1 MLAPSSN
8 ITQAGRIPM
17 RPRGKD
23 HSDTGAQNRL
33 LVWELL
39 RQHGP
44 QSRSQ
49 LRELSRMGS
58 STLTYVV
65 RDLLEHNLV
74 RPKGKRKSDTVGKKQ
89 ELMEMNPDY
98 GRFGG
103 LFIEGSE
110 ISITVVDGAGSEV
123 DHRRVHYG
131 GSIEAAL
138 DVIEQY
144 MNDLCGRDPS
154 ADTPMTGMGLAV
166 PGITDFRTGKI
177 VQSWRLGLSDYDLA
191 GTARERWGLPLVV
204 ENDVKLAAWAEAEQL
219 GAKLP
224 DAMIFIALNATTD
237 GADASELYGMG
248 MSVIQH
254 GQLLSGAHNGAGELD
269 GLRSLIGDMKLNH
282 HQIRLLRCPADR
294 LDESLIPFTD
304 EFGRLLS
311 ILADLVD
318 PSVLVLGGS
327 LEVANGAFFAGLNDR
342 VMKQRVLH
350 GCRELVV
357 RPSAHGERG
366 VSIGAA
372 MLARRATVRESLTS
386 LELKMNRK
394 TDKD

>member
-1 MLAPSSN
+1 MSVTSSSTN

-17 RPRGKD
+17 RVRGQD
-23 HSDTGAQNRL
+23 HSETSAHNRL

-49 LRELSRMGS
+49 LRELTQMGR

-103 LFIEGSE
+103 FFIEGSE
-110 ISITVVDGAGSEV
+110 ISVTVVDAAGNEV
-123 DHRRVHYG
+123 DHRRVFYG
-131 GSIEAAL
+131 DSIEDAL
-138 DVIEQY
+138 NVIEDY
-144 MNDLCGRDPS
+144 MGS
-154 ADTPMTGMGLAV
+154 VVSVDTENGTPIAGLGFGV
-166 PGITDFRTGKI
+166 PGITDFRSGRI

-191 GTARERWGLPLVV
+191 GKVRERWGMPLVV
-204 ENDVKLAAWAEAEQL
+204 ENDVKLASWAEAEHL
-219 GAKLP
+219 GAGLP
-224 DAMIFIALNATTD
+224 DSMIFLALNASSGQSD
-237 GADASELYGMG
+237 SSELYGMG

-254 GQLLSGAHNGAGELD
+254 GQLQSGAHNGAGELD
-269 GLRSLIGDMKLNH
+269 GLRSLIGEMKLNH
-282 HQIRLLRCPADR
+282 EQIQMLGLEDEA
-294 LDESLIPFTD
+294 LDNSLETFID
-304 EFGRLLS
+304 QFGRLLS
-311 ILADLVD
+311 ILVDLVD
-318 PSVLVLGGS
+318 PSVVVLGGS
-327 LEVANGAFFAGLNDR
+327 LEVANRSFFRMLNER
-342 VMKQRVLH
+342 VMKQRVLR
-350 GCRELVV
+350 GCKELQI

-372 MLARRATVRESLTS
+372 MLARRAAVRDSF
-386 LELKMNRK
+386 MNL
-394 TDKD
+394 DN